1 MCQAQLECS
10 YQSNLALNFTTPDV
24 QEEEEEE
31 SEYGSA
37 QSFMMTMMSMS
48 ASTSPSPPQTPKSKQ
63 HHLGDSNQHHDQP
76 LRRRSGG
83 IRDFERPFSHC
94 LLPDLKAYLLKEKGL
109 QNTYVIKFDLN
120 RHRQICKIS
129 QIAIDVDGRSFS
141 RDVQRTVNG
150 RDSAWPQ

>member
-48 ASTSPSPPQTPKSKQ
+48 ASTSPSPPQTPKSKLSPQ
-63 HHLGDSNQHHDQP
+63 HHLGDEKP

-83 IRDFERPFSHC
+83 IRDIERPFSHC